1 MLVEFQTEEGMIMAS
16 ALVVFATITGNNED
30 VADIVTE
37 AFEDLDVDV
46 DEVEITQADPSDFAD
61 VDICVVCPY
70 TYDEGALPEEGLDFY
85 EDLQEMDLTGKIY
98 GVAGSGD
105 TFYLDDYNVAVDKFA
120 AAFDKAGA
128 TRGAAPVKIDLEP
141 DTDDI
146 KRLTSFVGDLVAKAG
161 SMD

>member
-1 MLVEFQTEEGMIMAS
+1 MAS

-37 AFEDLDVDV
+37 ALEELNV
-46 DEVEITQADPSDFAD
+46 EVEETEITQADAEDFED

-85 EDLQEMDLTGKIY
+85 EDLQELDLSGKIF

-105 TFYLDDYNVAVDKFA
+105 TFYLDDFNVSVDKFA
-120 AAFDKAGA
+120 AAFEKAGA
-128 TRGAAPVKIDLEP
+128 KSGAEKVKIDLDP
-141 DTDDI
+141 DSDDI
-146 KRLTSFVGDLVAKAG
+146 KTLNAFAADLVTAATK
-161 SMD
+161 